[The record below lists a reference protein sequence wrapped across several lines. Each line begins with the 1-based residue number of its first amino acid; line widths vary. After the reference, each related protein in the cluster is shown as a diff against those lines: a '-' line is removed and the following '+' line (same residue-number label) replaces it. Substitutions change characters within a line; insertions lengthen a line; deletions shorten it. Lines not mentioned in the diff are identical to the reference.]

1 VATTRRPAAN
11 SSPQFIAGI
20 VYRHVF
26 GVVDGVDSL
35 GVGQQQESWQ
45 RAPIYIFVRLVFY
58 GGKDV
63 QYLQNTNTP
72 FLFTVFTSFS
82 LSPLY
87 IELVYI
93 PYYF

>member
-45 RAPIYIFVRLVFY
+45 RAPIYIFVCLVFY
-58 GGKDV
+58 ESKDV
-63 QYLQNTNTP
+63 CTKA
-72 FLFTVFTSFS
+72 FIAAASVVHKSGIRS
-82 LSPLY
+82 K
-87 IELVYI
+87 E
-93 PYYF
+93 